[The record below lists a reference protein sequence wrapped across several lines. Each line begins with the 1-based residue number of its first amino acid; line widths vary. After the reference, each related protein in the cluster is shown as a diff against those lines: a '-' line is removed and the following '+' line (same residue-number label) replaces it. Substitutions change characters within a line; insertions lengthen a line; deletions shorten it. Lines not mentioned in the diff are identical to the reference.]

1 MRIHKKQLQGKNR
14 YIVVGDVHGCI
25 DELEHLLRKCEY
37 QNDTDVLIFVG
48 DLIGKG
54 PESLEV
60 LKLAQE
66 EQAFV
71 VMGNHDLSFLRHLE
85 DESHRSDWRA
95 LKEQMGSGWRKWRD
109 YISSFPKYIEFDD
122 FIVVH
127 AGLIP
132 GEAPK
137 QSALEHLCTIRTWDG
152 KGEDLNNPEEDPPW
166 YKLYEGE
173 KTVVYGH
180 WATNGLNLRKSTVG
194 LDSGCVYGKK
204 LSAWIWPDN
213 EVIQV
218 KSSRE
223 YKSPF

>member
-71 VMGNHDLSFLRHLE
+71 VMGNHDLSFLRLSF
-85 DESHRSDWRA
+85 DRRVNACSDTGCLGAR
-95 LKEQMGSGWRKWRD
+95 L
-109 YISSFPKYIEFDD
+109 
-122 FIVVH
+122 
-127 AGLIP
+127 
-132 GEAPK
+132 
-137 QSALEHLCTIRTWDG
+137 
-152 KGEDLNNPEEDPPW
+152 
-166 YKLYEGE
+166 LY
-173 KTVVYGH
+173 
-180 WATNGLNLRKSTVG
+180 R
-194 LDSGCVYGKK
+194 
-204 LSAWIWPDN
+204 LS
-213 EVIQV
+213 
-218 KSSRE
+218 
-223 YKSPF
+223 